1 MDFVN
6 LIKALETEAGLYK
19 KFTEVENEK
28 TAVIIEGD
36 TAKLDGILNL
46 EQELHMKVQN
56 VEKTRMAVL
65 KSLGLDNKKMLDIIE
80 LGEGGQKERLA
91 ELFDELNGHINAIK
105 KINEHNTK
113 LVKSRLEIISA
124 VNNIYLDPGNGAGAK
139 QAGRL
144 KGEVIY
150 GKDAKVTRQSEEY
163 ERAVVRKKL

>member
-6 LIKALETEAGLYK
+6 LIKALETEAELYK

-36 TAKLDGILNL
+36 IEKLDGILNT

-56 VEKTRMAVL
+56 VEKSRVAAL
-65 KSLGLDNKKMLDIIE
+65 KTLGLENKKMLDVIE
-80 LGEGGQKERLA
+80 LSEGAQRERLA
-91 ELFDELNGHINAIK
+91 KLFGDLNEHISAIK

-124 VNNIYLDPGNGAGAK
+124 VNNLYMDPATGAK
-139 QAGRL
+139 QKQPGRT
-144 KGEVIY
+144 KGEAIY
-150 GKDAKVTRQSEEY
+150 GKDAKVVRQSEEF

>member
-1 MDFVN
+1 MNFVN
-6 LIKALETEAGLYK
+6 LINVLETEAGLYK

-36 TAKLDGILNL
+36 IEKLDGILNL

-56 VEKTRMAVL
+56 IEKTRIAAL
-65 KSLGLDNKKMLDIIE
+65 KNMGLENKKMLDIIE
-80 LGEGGQKERLA
+80 LSEGEQKERL
-91 ELFDELNGHINAIK
+91 EKVFGDLNEHISATK

-124 VNNIYLDPGNGAGAK
+124 VNNLYIDPETGTK
-139 QAGRL
+139 SKPIRSS

-150 GKDAKVTRQSEEY
+150 GKDAKISRQTGEF